1 MAHQVVHINNWHRD
15 MPFFYLQ
22 NLTLMKTRM
31 EKLQILVGL
40 EEGIQSFKDR
50 IELTQDSINGCGR
63 YFDENLD
70 KWIDDI
76 HTYRM
81 CIKRLEQRFSKVRK
95 TLK

>member
-1 MAHQVVHINNWHRD
+1 MFI
-15 MPFFYLQ
+15 Q

-50 IELTQDSINGCGR
+50 IELKQDSINGQGGM
-63 YFDENLD
+63 FKENRD
-70 KWIDDI
+70 KWTDEI
-76 HTYRM
+76 HTYKL
-81 CIKRLEQRFSKVRK
+81 CIKRLEQRFNKVRK

>member
-1 MAHQVVHINNWHRD
+1 MYIFVYTKLA
-15 MPFFYLQ
+15 
-22 NLTLMKTRM
+22 LMKTRM

-50 IELTQDSINGCGR
+50 IELKHDSINGCGGTVKELR
-63 YFDENLD
+63 D
-70 KWIDDI
+70 KYTDDI
-76 HTYRM
+76 HTYKL

>member
-1 MAHQVVHINNWHRD
+1 MYIFVYTKLA
-15 MPFFYLQ
+15 
-22 NLTLMKTRM
+22 LMKTRM

-50 IELTQDSINGCGR
+50 IELKHDSINGCGGMFKELR
-63 YFDENLD
+63 D
-70 KWIDDI
+70 KYTDDI
-76 HTYRM
+76 HTYKL

>member
-1 MAHQVVHINNWHRD
+1 
-15 MPFFYLQ
+15 
-22 NLTLMKTRM
+22 MKTRM

-50 IELTQDSINGCGR
+50 IELKQDSIDGCGGYDR
-63 YFDENLD
+63 ETRD
-70 KWIDDI
+70 KWTDDI

-81 CIKRLEQRFSKVRK
+81 CIKRLEQRFNKVRK